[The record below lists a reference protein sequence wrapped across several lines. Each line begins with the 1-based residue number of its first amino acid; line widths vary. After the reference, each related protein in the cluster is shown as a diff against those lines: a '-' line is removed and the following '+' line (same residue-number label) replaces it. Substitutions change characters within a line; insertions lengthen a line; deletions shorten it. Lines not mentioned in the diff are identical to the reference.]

1 MASGI
6 GIVLGDAAFRHDIV
20 GGRRTGGPV
29 STVFVSHRIADE
41 HPAERLAEDLRSAGH
56 DVWLDA
62 WEIGLGDSIVGKMD
76 EGLTGAAYVV
86 LCYSSSGSHSPWM
99 SREWMSALA
108 RQLDGRGVKVLPVR
122 LSGGEPPVILADLK
136 YADLT
141 TNWAAGLRALLA
153 AIR

>member
-1 MASGI
+1 M
-6 GIVLGDAAFRHDIV
+6 
-20 GGRRTGGPV
+20 

-41 HPAERLAEDLRSAGH
+41 HPAEQLAEDLRFAGH
-56 DVWLDA
+56 DVWLDT
-62 WEIGLGDSIVGKMD
+62 WEIGLGDSIIGKMD
-76 EGLTGAAYVV
+76 EGLTRSAYVV
-86 LCYSSSGSHSPWM
+86 LCYSSSGSHSSWM

-122 LSGGEPPVILADLK
+122 LTGGEPPAILADLK

-141 TNWAAGLRALLA
+141 TDWAAGLRALLA